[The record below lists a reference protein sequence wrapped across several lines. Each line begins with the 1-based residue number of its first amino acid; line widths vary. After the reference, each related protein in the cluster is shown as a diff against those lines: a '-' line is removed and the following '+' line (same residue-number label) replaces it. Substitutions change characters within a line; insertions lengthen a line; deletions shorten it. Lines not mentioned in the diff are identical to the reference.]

1 MKDSLEFVTRSNKKI
16 EKLSAIDN
24 STDVFNKPNVSALD
38 RAEPWM
44 WATDEGN
51 TVTDDNGEDY
61 IVRMDDRSYVR
72 WENTERKYFVAH
84 SPTLDRV

>member
-1 MKDSLEFVTRSNKKI
+1 MKDSLEFVKRTNDKI

-38 RAEPWM
+38 MAEPWM

-51 TVTDDNGEDY
+51 TVIDDNGEDY
-61 IVRMDDRSYVR
+61 IVRMDDGSYVQ
-72 WENTERKYFVAH
+72 WENTERRYSVAN
-84 SPTLDRV
+84 SSTLDRV